1 MSANHAKPFL
11 GKRIVVTRSRS
22 QASELSRMIEELGG
36 IPFEFPVIR
45 TDWPEDLGP
54 LDLALSRLGEFDW
67 IILTSVTGVEMFF
80 ERMKQTNGVLPA
92 ASSVRWAAVG
102 SKTAAALERHG
113 VQVAV
118 TAEEFVAEGLLR
130 SLGDQ
135 VAPGQH
141 VLFPR
146 ANIARK
152 MMPDAMRAKGCEVTE
167 VDAYQTL
174 AVTENVEELVRAL
187 QANEIHAVTFTSSS
201 TVTNFLSALPVYDPR
216 SLLSGAVLAAIGPV
230 TKETAEDQGLNIDVM
245 ADTYTIPGL
254 VEALARF
261 FTTNSR

>member
-1 MSANHAKPFL
+1 MSAAAAKPFL

-36 IPFEFPVIR
+36 IPVEFPVIR
-45 TDWPEDLGP
+45 TDWPDDLEP
-54 LDLALSRLGEFDW
+54 LDRALSRLGEFDW

-80 ERMKQTNGVLPA
+80 ERMKQTKHVLPPDA
-92 ASSVRWAAVG
+92 RARFAAVG
-102 SKTAAALERHG
+102 SKTAAAIERHG
-113 VQVAV
+113 VPVAV

-130 SLGDQ
+130 ALDDQ
-135 VAPGQH
+135 VQPGQQ

-152 MMPDAMRAKGCEVTE
+152 LLPDAMRAKGCLVTE

-174 AVTENVEELVRAL
+174 AVTDEVPALVRAF

-201 TVTNFLSALPVYDPR
+201 TVNNFLAALQGHDCQ
-216 SLLSGAVLAAIGPV
+216 SLLQGVVLAAIGPI
-230 TKETAEDQGLNIDVM
+230 TQETAERHGLTVDVT

-254 VEALARF
+254 VEALDRF
-261 FTTNSR
+261 FTASH